1 MSLIA
6 FILTLLSID
15 AHAGDLCTHFTVISH
30 RGFSARAPEES
41 KLAYLLAADL
51 HTDYLEMD
59 IQRTKDQ
66 VLIANHDN
74 TFARTTN
81 IAKIYPTRVNDQ
93 ISTFTWDEV
102 SKLETGTWFNTQ
114 FPKVASPK
122 ILGSKILKLENVVN
136 ISLTHPNH
144 PGLYIESKSPE
155 LYPGIEK
162 QMVDLLEKTGAF
174 KKVKVI
180 FQSFDSGS
188 LEKFKALRPE
198 IPRVYLTEESWEKL
212 KKHELDTAIKVGNG
226 IGPDFKT
233 VPYSE
238 LSSFLQKAHEA
249 KQVVHFWTVDSSDTM
264 NTLIQAK
271 ADGAFTNR
279 TDLLLEACQR
289 MNEAKIE
296 EIISKRLSPVPS
308 YL

>member
-1 MSLIA
+1 MLSPTKLIS
-6 FILTLLSID
+6 LTLVLLAST
-15 AHAGDLCTHFTVISH
+15 ASAAKSDLCSHFTVISH
-30 RGFSARAPEES
+30 RGFSGRAPEES

-59 IQRTKDQ
+59 IQRTKDG

-81 IAKIYPTRVNDQ
+81 IAQVYPTRVNDQ
-93 ISTFTWDEV
+93 ISTFTWDEI
-102 SKLETGTWFNTQ
+102 SKLETGIWFNTK
-114 FPKVASPK
+114 FPPFASPK
-122 ILGSKILKLENVVN
+122 ILGSAILKLEDVVRV
-136 ISLTHPNH
+136 SLTHPNH

-162 QMVDLLEKTGAF
+162 EIVDLLEKTNAF

-188 LEKFKALRPE
+188 LEKFKELRPE
-198 IPRVYLTEESWEKL
+198 IPRVYLTEESWQKL
-212 KKHELDTAIKVGNG
+212 QKNELNTAIKVGNG

-233 VPYSE
+233 VPPSE
-238 LSSFLQKAHEA
+238 LSSFLHQAHA
-249 KQVVHFWTVDSSDTM
+249 SKQMVHFWTVDDLETM
-264 NTLIQAK
+264 NILIQAK

-279 TDLLLEACQR
+279 TDLLLEACKR
-289 MNEAKIE
+289 MNENDIE
-296 EIISKRLSPVPS
+296 SAIAKRLK
-308 YL
+308 